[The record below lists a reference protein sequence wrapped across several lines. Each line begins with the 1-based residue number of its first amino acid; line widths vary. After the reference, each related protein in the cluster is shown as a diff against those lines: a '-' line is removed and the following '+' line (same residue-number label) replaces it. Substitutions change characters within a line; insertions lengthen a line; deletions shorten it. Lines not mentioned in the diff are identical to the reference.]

1 MERSELRPGEHRLV
15 PKRVAGT
22 QLQMTTAA
30 GSWAQIRWRKAMTNL
45 DGVLK
50 SRDIIL
56 LTEICIVKL
65 WCGPGKAVDL
75 PQPHATSI
83 HCSGHTDLRDLDSET
98 RGGEEALGL
107 SCPAPNKILLLWNV
121 IP

>member
-30 GSWAQIRWRKAMTNL
+30 GRWVQIRWRKAMTNL

-56 LTEICIVKL
+56 LTKICIVKL
-65 WCGPGKAVDL
+65 WYWKRLMRVPWTARGSN
-75 PQPHATSI
+75 QSI
-83 HCSGHTDLRDLDSET
+83 LKEINPEYSLEGLILQLKLQYFGHCKEPSHWKR
-98 RGGEEALGL
+98 
-107 SCPAPNKILLLWNV
+107 P
-121 IP
+121 

>member
-30 GSWAQIRWRKAMTNL
+30 GRWAQIRWRKAMTNL

-56 LTEICIVKL
+56 LTKICIVKL
-65 WCGPGKAVDL
+65 WCWKRLMRVPWTARRSN
-75 PQPHATSI
+75 QSI
-83 HCSGHTDLRDLDSET
+83 LKEINPEYSLETVVLEKTHESPLDS
-98 RGGEEALGL
+98 
-107 SCPAPNKILLLWNV
+107 
-121 IP
+121 